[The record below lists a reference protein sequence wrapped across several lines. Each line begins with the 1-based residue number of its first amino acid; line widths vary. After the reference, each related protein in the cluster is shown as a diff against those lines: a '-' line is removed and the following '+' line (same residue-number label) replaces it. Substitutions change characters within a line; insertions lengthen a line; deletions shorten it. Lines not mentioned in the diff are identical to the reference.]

1 MRVIRSHSRRAGN
14 PGAVPSVP
22 WGMPP
27 VRTAAA
33 LLLLLAPAS
42 AQWNPPAGQWGKVDA
57 RDVRVMSWNV
67 QDALCT
73 SNDKLEG
80 NNNWT
85 ACARTL
91 AALRPDVVFL
101 SECADNSGNGTG
113 SGVDSVANLT
123 LVIDDFL
130 HGGVDSFNGN
140 VAVTSWVQKYAPG
153 YDLPYVY
160 VSSSSDGFN
169 RNVVLS
175 RFPFAD
181 RNGDGKSAMPDIP
194 AVSASAWAPG
204 GNGGIRGF
212 LFTEL
217 DLPAASYAG
226 DLVLGGA
233 HLKAGS
239 NSSDRTQRVTAAQNV
254 SYVVRYWWNGN
265 GGATPDPLARI
276 ADSPAATSV
285 LSASTPVVLVGDWNE
300 DEQQN
305 GSTRGPVDWLS
316 QAQTV
321 GGVADG
327 TDRDG
332 SDMTF
337 DTAVN
342 YFNGNRQT
350 IGTTGT
356 KLDYIA
362 WQDSIAALRLASV
375 FDSAANPVAAQPP
388 EFAGV
393 SGGAAGITAR
403 ASDHRP
409 VFADLV
415 LPAPLVDCNAN
426 GIADAS
432 DIAAGTSF
440 DTNNNTL
447 PDECEPCASVIAYC
461 TAGTTSSGC
470 VPSLSTLG
478 TPSAAASSGFTVRA
492 TGVEGQKTGLLFYG
506 TSGPKAAAWAP
517 GSSSF
522 LCVKSPTQRTSS
534 QSTGGVASSC
544 DGVLTLDARAWLAT
558 HPLALG
564 MPLAPGEIQNW
575 QGWFRDPLAA
585 GTTNLTNAIQVR
597 FCP

>member
-1 MRVIRSHSRRAGN
+1 
-14 PGAVPSVP
+14 
-22 WGMPP
+22 MPP
-27 VRTAAA
+27 VRTAVA
-33 LLLLLAPAS
+33 LLALFGPAS
-42 AQWNPPAGQWGKVDA
+42 AQWSPAAGQWGKVDP
-57 RDVRVMSWNV
+57 RDLRVMSWNV
-67 QDALCT
+67 QDALCS

-80 NNNWT
+80 ANNWT

-130 HGGVDSFNGN
+130 HGGTDSFHGN
-140 VAVTSWVQKYAPG
+140 VAVTAWVQKYAPG

-175 RFPFAD
+175 RFPFSD
-181 RNGDGKSAMPDIP
+181 RNGDGKSSMPDIP
-194 AVSASAWAPG
+194 SVTASAWAPG

-212 LFTEL
+212 LFTEI

-233 HLKAGS
+233 HLKAGG
-239 NSSDRTQRVTAAQNV
+239 NASDQTQRVTAAQNV

-265 GGATPDPLARI
+265 GGATPDPLARV

-285 LSASTPVVLVGDWNE
+285 LSSSTPVVLVGDWNE

-305 GSTRGPVDWLS
+305 GATRGPADWLA

-321 GGVADG
+321 GGVTDG

-332 SDMTF
+332 SDMAY
-337 DTAVN
+337 DAAVN
-342 YFNGNRQT
+342 FFNGNRQT

-362 WQDSIAALRLASV
+362 WQDSIATLRLASV
-375 FDSAANPVAAQPP
+375 FDSAANPAAAQPP

-393 SGGAAGITAR
+393 SGGATGLTAR

-426 GIADAS
+426 GISDAS
-432 DIAAGTSF
+432 DIAAGNSL
-440 DTNNNTL
+440 DTNANAI
-447 PDECEPCASVIAYC
+447 PDECEPCTSVIAYC

-470 VPSLSTLG
+470 VPSLATLG

-506 TSGPKAAAWAP
+506 TSGPKSAAWAP
-517 GSSSF
+517 GSSSW

-534 QSTGGVASSC
+534 QATGGTAGAC
-544 DGVLTLDARAWLAT
+544 DGTIVLDVRAWLAT
-558 HPLALG
+558 HPTALG
-564 MPLAPGEIQNW
+564 LPLSPGEIQNW
-575 QGWFRDPLAA
+575 QAWFRDPLAA
-585 GTTNLTNAIQVR
+585 ATTNLTNAVQVR
-597 FCP
+597 YCP

>member
-1 MRVIRSHSRRAGN
+1 
-14 PGAVPSVP
+14 
-22 WGMPP
+22 MPP
-27 VRTAAA
+27 VRTAVA
-33 LLLLLAPAS
+33 LLALFGPAS
-42 AQWNPPAGQWGKVDA
+42 AQWSPAAGQWGKVDP
-57 RDVRVMSWNV
+57 RDLRVMSWNV
-67 QDALCT
+67 QDALCS

-80 NNNWT
+80 ANNWT

-130 HGGVDSFNGN
+130 HGGTDSFQGN
-140 VAVTSWVQKYAPG
+140 VAVTAWVQKYAPG

-175 RFPFAD
+175 RFPFSD

-194 AVSASAWAPG
+194 SVTASAWAPG

-212 LFTEL
+212 LFTEI

-233 HLKAGS
+233 HLKAGG

-265 GGATPDPLARI
+265 GGATPDPLARV

-285 LSASTPVVLVGDWNE
+285 LSSSTPVVLVGDWNE

-305 GSTRGPVDWLS
+305 GATRGPADWLA

-332 SDMTF
+332 SDMAY
-337 DTAVN
+337 DAAVN
-342 YFNGNRQT
+342 FFNGNRQT

-362 WQDSIAALRLASV
+362 WQDSIATLRLASV
-375 FDSAANPVAAQPP
+375 FDSAANPAAAQPP

-393 SGGAAGITAR
+393 SGGATGLTAR

-426 GIADAS
+426 GISDAS
-432 DIAAGTSF
+432 DIAAGNSL
-440 DTNNNTL
+440 DTNANAI
-447 PDECEPCASVIAYC
+447 PDECEPCTSVIAYC

-470 VPSLSTLG
+470 VPALATLG
-478 TPSAAASSGFTVRA
+478 VPSAAASSGFTVRA

-506 TSGPKAAAWAP
+506 TSGPKSAAWAP
-517 GSSSF
+517 GSSSW

-534 QSTGGVASSC
+534 QATGGTAGAC
-544 DGVLTLDARAWLAT
+544 DGTIVLDVRAWLAT
-558 HPLALG
+558 HPAALG
-564 MPLAPGEIQNW
+564 LPLSPGEIQNW
-575 QGWFRDPLAA
+575 QAWFRDPLAA
-585 GTTNLTNAIQVR
+585 ATTNLTNAVQVR
-597 FCP
+597 YCP

>member
-1 MRVIRSHSRRAGN
+1 
-14 PGAVPSVP
+14 
-22 WGMPP
+22 MPP
-27 VRTAAA
+27 VRTAVA
-33 LLLLLAPAS
+33 LLALFGPAS
-42 AQWNPPAGQWGKVDA
+42 AQWSPAAGQWGKVDP
-57 RDVRVMSWNV
+57 RDLRVMSWNV
-67 QDALCT
+67 QDALCS

-80 NNNWT
+80 ANNWT

-130 HGGVDSFNGN
+130 HGGTDSFQGN
-140 VAVTSWVQKYAPG
+140 VAVTAWVQKYAPG

-175 RFPFAD
+175 RFPFSD

-194 AVSASAWAPG
+194 SVTASAWAPG

-212 LFTEL
+212 LFTEI

-233 HLKAGS
+233 HLKAGG

-265 GGATPDPLARI
+265 GGATPDPLARV

-285 LSASTPVVLVGDWNE
+285 LSSSTPVVLVGDWNE

-305 GSTRGPVDWLS
+305 GATRGPADWLA

-332 SDMTF
+332 SDMAV
-337 DTAVN
+337 DAAVN
-342 YFNGNRQT
+342 FFNGNRQT

-362 WQDSIAALRLASV
+362 WQDSIATLRLASV
-375 FDSAANPVAAQPP
+375 FDSAANPAAAQPP

-393 SGGAAGITAR
+393 SGGATGLTAR

-426 GIADAS
+426 GISDAS
-432 DIAAGTSF
+432 DIAAGNSL
-440 DTNNNTL
+440 DTNANAI
-447 PDECEPCASVIAYC
+447 PDECEPCTSVIAYC

-470 VPSLSTLG
+470 VPALATLG
-478 TPSAAASSGFTVRA
+478 VPSAAASSGFTVRA

-506 TSGPKAAAWAP
+506 TSGPKSAAWAP
-517 GSSSF
+517 GSSSW

-534 QSTGGVASSC
+534 QATGGTAGAC
-544 DGVLTLDARAWLAT
+544 DGTIVLDVRAWLAT
-558 HPLALG
+558 HPAALG
-564 MPLAPGEIQNW
+564 LPLSPGEIQNW
-575 QGWFRDPLAA
+575 QAWFRDPLAA
-585 GTTNLTNAIQVR
+585 ATTNLTNAVQVR
-597 FCP
+597 YCP

>member
-1 MRVIRSHSRRAGN
+1 
-14 PGAVPSVP
+14 
-22 WGMPP
+22 MPP
-27 VRTAAA
+27 VRTAVA
-33 LLLLLAPAS
+33 LLALFGPAS
-42 AQWNPPAGQWGKVDA
+42 AQWSPAAGQWGKVDP
-57 RDVRVMSWNV
+57 RDLRVMSWNV
-67 QDALCT
+67 QDALCS

-80 NNNWT
+80 ANNWT

-130 HGGVDSFNGN
+130 HGGTDSFHGN
-140 VAVTSWVQKYAPG
+140 VAVTAWVQKYAPG

-175 RFPFAD
+175 RFPFSD
-181 RNGDGKSAMPDIP
+181 RNGDGKSSMPDIP
-194 AVSASAWAPG
+194 SVTASAWAPG

-212 LFTEL
+212 LFTEI

-233 HLKAGS
+233 HLKAGG

-265 GGATPDPLARI
+265 GGATPDPLARV

-285 LSASTPVVLVGDWNE
+285 LSSSTPVVLVGDWNE

-305 GSTRGPVDWLS
+305 GATRGPADWLA

-321 GGVADG
+321 GGVTDG

-332 SDMTF
+332 SDMAY
-337 DTAVN
+337 DAAVN
-342 YFNGNRQT
+342 FFNGNRQT

-362 WQDSIAALRLASV
+362 WQDSIATLRLASV
-375 FDSAANPVAAQPP
+375 FDSAANPAAAQPP

-393 SGGAAGITAR
+393 SGGATGLTAR

-426 GIADAS
+426 GISDAS
-432 DIAAGTSF
+432 DIAAGNSL
-440 DTNNNTL
+440 DTNANAI
-447 PDECEPCASVIAYC
+447 PDECEPCTSVIAYC

-470 VPSLSTLG
+470 VPSLATLG

-506 TSGPKAAAWAP
+506 TSGPKSAAWAP
-517 GSSSF
+517 GSSSW

-534 QSTGGVASSC
+534 QATGGTAGAC
-544 DGVLTLDARAWLAT
+544 DGTIVLDVRAWLAT
-558 HPLALG
+558 HPTALG
-564 MPLAPGEIQNW
+564 LPLSPGEIQNW
-575 QGWFRDPLAA
+575 QAWFRDPLAA
-585 GTTNLTNAIQVR
+585 ATTNLTNAVQVR
-597 FCP
+597 YCP

>member
-1 MRVIRSHSRRAGN
+1 
-14 PGAVPSVP
+14 
-22 WGMPP
+22 MPP
-27 VRTAAA
+27 VRTAVA
-33 LLLLLAPAS
+33 LLALFGPAS
-42 AQWNPPAGQWGKVDA
+42 AQWSPAAGQWGKVDP
-57 RDVRVMSWNV
+57 RDLRVMSWNV
-67 QDALCT
+67 QDALCS

-80 NNNWT
+80 ANNWT

-130 HGGVDSFNGN
+130 HGGTDSFQGN
-140 VAVTSWVQKYAPG
+140 VAVTAWVQKYAPG

-175 RFPFAD
+175 RFPFSD

-194 AVSASAWAPG
+194 SVTASAWAPG

-212 LFTEL
+212 LFTEI

-233 HLKAGS
+233 HLKAGG

-265 GGATPDPLARI
+265 GGATPDPLARV

-285 LSASTPVVLVGDWNE
+285 LSSSTPVVLVGDWNE

-305 GSTRGPVDWLS
+305 GATRGPADWLA

-332 SDMTF
+332 SDMAY
-337 DTAVN
+337 DAAVN
-342 YFNGNRQT
+342 FFNGNRQT

-362 WQDSIAALRLASV
+362 WQDSIATLRLASV
-375 FDSAANPVAAQPP
+375 FDSAANPAAAQPP

-393 SGGAAGITAR
+393 SGGATGLTAR

-426 GIADAS
+426 GISDAS
-432 DIAAGTSF
+432 DIAAGNSL
-440 DTNNNTL
+440 DTNANAI
-447 PDECEPCASVIAYC
+447 PDECEPCTSVIAYC

-470 VPSLSTLG
+470 VPALATLG
-478 TPSAAASSGFTVRA
+478 VPSAAASSGFTVRA

-506 TSGPKAAAWAP
+506 TSGPKSAAWAP
-517 GSSSF
+517 GSSSW

-534 QSTGGVASSC
+534 QATGGTAGAC
-544 DGVLTLDARAWLAT
+544 DGTIVLDVRAWLAT
-558 HPLALG
+558 HPTALG
-564 MPLAPGEIQNW
+564 LPLSPGEIQNW
-575 QGWFRDPLAA
+575 QAWFRDPLAA
-585 GTTNLTNAIQVR
+585 ATTNLTNAVQVR
-597 FCP
+597 YCP

>member
-1 MRVIRSHSRRAGN
+1 
-14 PGAVPSVP
+14 
-22 WGMPP
+22 MPP
-27 VRTAAA
+27 VRTAVA
-33 LLLLLAPAS
+33 LLALFGPAS
-42 AQWNPPAGQWGKVDA
+42 AQWSPAAGQWGKVDP
-57 RDVRVMSWNV
+57 RDLRVMSWNV
-67 QDALCT
+67 QDALCS

-80 NNNWT
+80 ANNWT

-113 SGVDSVANLT
+113 SGVDSVTNLT

-130 HGGVDSFNGN
+130 HGGTDSFQGN
-140 VAVTSWVQKYAPG
+140 VAVTAWVQKYAPG

-175 RFPFAD
+175 RFPFSD

-194 AVSASAWAPG
+194 SVTASAWAPG

-212 LFTEL
+212 LFTEI

-233 HLKAGS
+233 HLKAGG

-265 GGATPDPLARI
+265 GGATPDPLARV
-276 ADSPAATSV
+276 ADSPTATSV
-285 LSASTPVVLVGDWNE
+285 LSSSTPVVLVGDWNE

-305 GSTRGPVDWLS
+305 GATRGPADWLA

-332 SDMTF
+332 SDMAY
-337 DTAVN
+337 DAAVN
-342 YFNGNRQT
+342 FFNGNRQT

-362 WQDSIAALRLASV
+362 WQDSIATLRLASV
-375 FDSAANPVAAQPP
+375 FDSAANPAAAQPP

-393 SGGAAGITAR
+393 SGGATGLTAR

-426 GIADAS
+426 GISDAS
-432 DIAAGTSF
+432 DIAAGNSL
-440 DTNNNTL
+440 DTNANAI
-447 PDECEPCASVIAYC
+447 PDECEPCTSVIAYC

-470 VPSLSTLG
+470 VPALATLG
-478 TPSAAASSGFTVRA
+478 VPSAAASSGFTVRA

-506 TSGPKAAAWAP
+506 TSGPKSAAWAP
-517 GSSSF
+517 GSSSW

-534 QSTGGVASSC
+534 QATGGTAGAC
-544 DGVLTLDARAWLAT
+544 DGTIVLDVRAWLAT
-558 HPLALG
+558 HPTALG
-564 MPLAPGEIQNW
+564 LPLSPGEIQNW
-575 QGWFRDPLAA
+575 QAWFRDPLAA
-585 GTTNLTNAIQVR
+585 ATTNLTNAVQVR
-597 FCP
+597 YCP

>member
-1 MRVIRSHSRRAGN
+1 
-14 PGAVPSVP
+14 
-22 WGMPP
+22 MPP
-27 VRTAAA
+27 VRTAVA
-33 LLLLLAPAS
+33 LLALFGPAS
-42 AQWNPPAGQWGKVDA
+42 AQWSPAAGQWGKVDP
-57 RDVRVMSWNV
+57 RDLRVMSWNV
-67 QDALCT
+67 QDALCS

-80 NNNWT
+80 ANNWT

-130 HGGVDSFNGN
+130 HGGTDSFQGN
-140 VAVTSWVQKYAPG
+140 VAVTAWVQKYAPG

-175 RFPFAD
+175 RFPFSD

-194 AVSASAWAPG
+194 SVTASAWAPG

-212 LFTEL
+212 LFTEI

-233 HLKAGS
+233 HLKAGG

-265 GGATPDPLARI
+265 GGATPDPLARV

-285 LSASTPVVLVGDWNE
+285 LSSSTPVVLVGDWNE

-305 GSTRGPVDWLS
+305 GATRGPADWLA

-332 SDMTF
+332 SDMAY
-337 DTAVN
+337 DAAVN
-342 YFNGNRQT
+342 FFNGNRQT

-362 WQDSIAALRLASV
+362 WQDSIATLRLASV
-375 FDSAANPVAAQPP
+375 FDSAANPAAAQPA

-393 SGGAAGITAR
+393 SGGATGLTAR

-426 GIADAS
+426 GISDAS
-432 DIAAGTSF
+432 DIAAGNSL
-440 DTNNNTL
+440 DTNANAI
-447 PDECEPCASVIAYC
+447 PDECEPCTSVIAYC

-470 VPSLSTLG
+470 VPALATLG
-478 TPSAAASSGFTVRA
+478 VPSAAASSGFTVRA

-506 TSGPKAAAWAP
+506 TSGPKSAAWAP
-517 GSSSF
+517 GSSSW

-534 QSTGGVASSC
+534 QATGGTAGAC
-544 DGVLTLDARAWLAT
+544 DGTIVLDVRAWLAT
-558 HPLALG
+558 HPAALG
-564 MPLAPGEIQNW
+564 LPLSPGEIQNW
-575 QGWFRDPLAA
+575 QAWFRDPLAA
-585 GTTNLTNAIQVR
+585 ATTNLTNAVQVR
-597 FCP
+597 YCP

>member
-1 MRVIRSHSRRAGN
+1 MSL
-14 PGAVPSVP
+14 
-22 WGMPP
+22 

-33 LLLLLAPAS
+33 LLALLGPVR

-57 RDVRVMSWNV
+57 RDLRVMSWNV
-67 QDALCT
+67 QDALCS

-130 HGGVDSFNGN
+130 HGGTDSFHGN
-140 VAVTSWVQKYAPG
+140 TAVTAWVQKYAPS

-160 VSSSSDGFN
+160 VSSASDGFN

-181 RNGDGKSAMPDIP
+181 RNGDGKSTMPDIP
-194 AVSASAWAPG
+194 SVTASAWAPG

-212 LFTEL
+212 LFAEL

-239 NSSDRTQRVTAAQNV
+239 NSSDHTQRITAAQNV

-276 ADSPAATSV
+276 ADSPVATSV
-285 LSASTPVVLVGDWNE
+285 LSPNTPVVLVGDWNE

-305 GSTRGPVDWLS
+305 GATRGPVDWLS

-321 GGVADG
+321 GGVTDG

-332 SDMTF
+332 SDMAY
-337 DTAVN
+337 DAAVN

-356 KLDYIA
+356 KFDYVA
-362 WQDSIAALRLASV
+362 WQDSIANLRIATV
-375 FDSAANPVAAQPP
+375 FDSAANPAAAQPP
-388 EFAGV
+388 EFVGV
-393 SGGAAGITAR
+393 SGGASGLTAR

-409 VFADLV
+409 VFVDLV
-415 LPAPLVDCNAN
+415 LPAPLVDCNGN
-426 GIADAS
+426 GVSDVS
-432 DIAAGTSF
+432 DISTGTSF
-440 DTNNNTL
+440 DTNGNAV
-447 PDECEPCASVIAYC
+447 PDECESCTSVIAYC
-461 TAGTTSSGC
+461 TSGTTSSGC
-470 VPSLSTLG
+470 VPSLVTLG
-478 TPSAAASSGFTVRA
+478 VPSAAASSGFTVRA
-492 TGVEGQKTGLLFYG
+492 TAVEGQKTGLLFYG
-506 TSGPKAAAWAP
+506 ISGPKSAAWAP
-517 GSSSF
+517 GSSSW
-522 LCVKSPTQRTSS
+522 LCVKSPTQRTSP
-534 QSTGGVASSC
+534 QATGGAAGAC
-544 DGVLTLDARAWLAT
+544 DGALVLDVRAWLAT
-558 HPLALG
+558 HPTALG
-564 MPLAPGEIQNW
+564 MPLFQGEIQNW
-575 QGWFRDPLAA
+575 QAWFRDPLAA
-585 GTTNLTNAIQVR
+585 ATTNLTHAVQIR

>member
-1 MRVIRSHSRRAGN
+1 
-14 PGAVPSVP
+14 
-22 WGMPP
+22 MPP
-27 VRTAAA
+27 VRTAVA
-33 LLLLLAPAS
+33 LLALFGPAS
-42 AQWNPPAGQWGKVDA
+42 AQWSPAAGQWGKVDP
-57 RDVRVMSWNV
+57 RDLRVMSWNV
-67 QDALCT
+67 QDALCS

-80 NNNWT
+80 ANNWT

-130 HGGVDSFNGN
+130 HGGTDSFHGN
-140 VAVTSWVQKYAPG
+140 VAVTAWVQKYAPG

-175 RFPFAD
+175 RFPFSD

-194 AVSASAWAPG
+194 SVTASAWAPG

-212 LFTEL
+212 LFTEI

-233 HLKAGS
+233 HLKAGG

-265 GGATPDPLARI
+265 GGATPDPLARV
-276 ADSPAATSV
+276 ADSPTATSV
-285 LSASTPVVLVGDWNE
+285 LSSSTPVVLVGDWNE

-305 GSTRGPVDWLS
+305 GATRGPADWLA

-332 SDMTF
+332 SDMAY
-337 DTAVN
+337 DAAVN
-342 YFNGNRQT
+342 FFNGNRQT

-362 WQDSIAALRLASV
+362 WQDSIATLRLASV
-375 FDSAANPVAAQPP
+375 FDSAANPAAAQPP

-393 SGGAAGITAR
+393 SGGATGLTAR

-426 GIADAS
+426 GISDAS
-432 DIAAGTSF
+432 DIAAGNSL
-440 DTNNNTL
+440 DTNANAI
-447 PDECEPCASVIAYC
+447 PDECEPCTSVIAYC

-470 VPSLSTLG
+470 VPSLATLG

-506 TSGPKAAAWAP
+506 TSGPKSAAWAP
-517 GSSSF
+517 GSSSW

-534 QSTGGVASSC
+534 QATRGTAGAC
-544 DGVLTLDARAWLAT
+544 DGTIVLDVRAWLAT
-558 HPLALG
+558 HPTALG
-564 MPLAPGEIQNW
+564 LPLSPGEIQNW
-575 QGWFRDPLAA
+575 QAWFRDPLAA
-585 GTTNLTNAIQVR
+585 ATTNLTNAVQVR
-597 FCP
+597 YCP